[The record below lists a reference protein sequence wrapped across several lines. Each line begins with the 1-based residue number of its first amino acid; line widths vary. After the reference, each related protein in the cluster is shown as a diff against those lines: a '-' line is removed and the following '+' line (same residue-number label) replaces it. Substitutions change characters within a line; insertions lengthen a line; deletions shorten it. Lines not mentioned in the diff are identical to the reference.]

1 MPDSVEQ
8 AGIIVKKIRE
18 IVAILKY
25 SRTETVTAF
34 VAVLCFSAATLGLS
48 NEIVKA
54 LFGSYLELVR
64 NVLFAVGAVLLAWTA
79 FRIWK
84 LAIPP
89 ELPPQ
94 ETRPSAIKGPMPFTR
109 EDGEL
114 FRGLGRKAELEN
126 LLAHVLDDQI
136 PLVVIMGESGVG
148 KTSLLRAGLSH
159 ALAQRNIQLLYWEVL
174 PTNPTESLLH
184 AMQS

>member
-18 IVAILKY
+18 ILGILKY
-25 SRTETVTAF
+25 SRTETVMAL

-48 NEIVKA
+48 NQSVKA
-54 LFGSYLELVR
+54 LFGSYLEL
-64 NVLFAVGAVLLAWTA
+64 LFAVGAVLLAWTA

-136 PLVVIMGESGVG
+136 PLVVVERSRYAESMSGEVAVGIMAD
-148 KTSLLRAGLSH
+148 L
-159 ALAQRNIQLLYWEVL
+159 
-174 PTNPTESLLH
+174 
-184 AMQS
+184 